1 MRVLLEIVGAAAAR
15 APRFV
20 LLLLALSTAFFAVGL
35 TKLRVAND
43 PQEFLPEDPRVEAAR
58 LIEKEF
64 GAGNFSHL
72 ITVRFAPREP
82 YTVESPQAIREMEA
96 VLQALRTVPG
106 IIFVEGIP
114 DFVKFV
120 RSGLHG
126 FDRRYYSLPTNSS
139 DELGY
144 SFEELIRMAFQR
156 MALLQKFISQ
166 AGTALATATVA
177 READIIDV
185 ARQMNAALAP
195 LRERA
200 VALEI
205 GPVSYGETLDVFNRA
220 TQHDLRWLTP
230 FVFAFIVATLAWAFR
245 LTRPRDLVL
254 IGLLLFAG
262 LGAILGPELLSNFTL
277 PVEVIG
283 LVTLGAVVLGT
294 YKRLASL
301 YLTLAVITLSGVWAF
316 GLMGWMGVP
325 LNFLMAAVLPLL
337 MGIGDDYAIHL
348 LHRYEEERCKGC
360 DGPKAI
366 GIALGRTG
374 RALVI
379 TTLTTVAGFAALF
392 FTPSPPVQWFGFL
405 AAFSIIS
412 AFVITVTLIP
422 SAKHW
427 VKEGARG
434 EPWTRERLFAH
445 PMDSLVSRWLARY
458 TRLVQRRGVAIA
470 ALIIGIALGAF
481 GYWQGHSFQT
491 YSVDYRHLLPQEY
504 PIVQLYD
511 QINDEFRTYDEVQ
524 ILLEGE
530 IARFSVMRL
539 FLKEIPEALGASPYA
554 HKVTSIAHYID
565 DVRAAHPQLAQG
577 FLERFVQN
585 PDEAYRWMLSEI
597 FAQESLRWRAEMY
610 IAPSPFKG
618 EGWGEGEEG
627 SAVVR
632 VNTMRF
638 ADQMGIARVTQD
650 MTERLEPVIAKL
662 QALGLSVKLTGV
674 PYLEELGLETLR
686 QSFAQSLILAF
697 ILCFVVISL
706 ILRSVL
712 WGAAALFPM
721 ALMTGLVLGTVNLL
735 RLELN
740 AATAIV
746 AAISIGLGVD
756 YAVHLLQRFLEERD
770 LVKATARTGEALF
783 AAFVTTASAFFVL
796 LAATITWNRA
806 FGLLVGLAVSYA
818 FIATAL
824 FFPALV
830 SVIARLPSKSVS
842 AEVGVNGD
850 SPTRDLITPQHII
863 NDND

>member
-1 MRVLLEIVGAAAAR
+1 MRALLEIIHTVAAR
-15 APRFV
+15 APRLV
-20 LLLLALSTAFFAVGL
+20 LLLLGLCTVFFAVGL
-35 TKLRVAND
+35 TRLRVAND
-43 PQEFLPEDPRVEAAR
+43 PQEFLPAHPRVEAAR
-58 LIEKEF
+58 LLEREF

-72 ITVRFAPREP
+72 ITVRFAPKEP
-82 YTVESPQAIREMEA
+82 YTVESPKAILEMEA
-96 VLQALRTVPG
+96 VLQALRAVPG
-106 IIFVEGIP
+106 IISAEGIP

-126 FDRRYYSLPTNSS
+126 FDRRYYSLPTNG

-156 MALLQKFISQ
+156 MALLKRFVSQ

-177 READIIDV
+177 KDADIIEV
-185 ARQMNAALAP
+185 ARGVRAALGP
-195 LRERA
+195 LQERA

-205 GPVSYGETLDVFNRA
+205 GPVSYGETLDVFNRT

-230 FVFAFIVATLAWAFR
+230 LVFVFIVATLAWAFR
-245 LTRPRDLVL
+245 LTRPRDLIL
-254 IGLLLFAG
+254 IGLLLLAG
-262 LGAILGPELLSNFTL
+262 LGAILGPELLSTLTL
-277 PVEVIG
+277 PVEIISVI
-283 LVTLGAVVLGT
+283 TLGAVVVGT

-301 YLTLAVITLSGVWAF
+301 YLTLTVITLSGIWAF
-316 GLMGWMGVP
+316 GLMGWLGVP

-348 LHRYEEERCKGC
+348 LHRYEEERCKGR
-360 DGPKAI
+360 DGPKAV
-366 GIALGRTG
+366 GIALDRTG

-379 TTLTTVAGFAALF
+379 TTLTTVAGFVSLF
-392 FTPSPPVQWFGFL
+392 FAPSPPVQWFGLL
-405 AAFSIIS
+405 AAFSIAS
-412 AFVITVTLIP
+412 AFAITVTLIP
-422 SAKHW
+422 AAKHW
-427 VKEGARG
+427 LKEGARV

-445 PMDSLVSRWLARY
+445 PLDSLVSRWLSAY
-458 TRLVQRRGVAIA
+458 AQLVQRRRVAIA
-470 ALIIGIALGAF
+470 ALVLASALGVF

-504 PIVQLYD
+504 PIVRLYD

-524 ILLEGE
+524 ILLKGE

-539 FLKEIPEALGASPYA
+539 LLKEIPEALGASPYA

-565 DVRAAHPQLAQG
+565 DVRAAHSSLAQG
-577 FLERFVQN
+577 FMERFIEN
-585 PDEAYRWMLSEI
+585 PDEAYRWILSEI

-610 IAPSPFKG
+610 MAQR
-618 EGWGEGEEG
+618 EGWGEGL
-627 SAVVR
+627 AVVR

-638 ADQMGIARVTQD
+638 ADQVGIARVTKD
-650 MTERLEPVIAKL
+650 ITERLEPVIAKL
-662 QALGLSVKLTGV
+662 QALGLSVELTGV

-686 QSFAQSLILAF
+686 QSFVQSLMLAF
-697 ILCFVVISL
+697 GLCFAVMVLVLKSA
-706 ILRSVL
+706 L

-721 ALMTGLVLGTVNLL
+721 ALMTGLLLGTVNLL

-770 LVKATARTGEALF
+770 LVKATSRTGEALF
-783 AAFVTTASAFFVL
+783 ASFVTTASAFFVL

-818 FIATAL
+818 FIATVL
-824 FFPALV
+824 FFPALISILARRSAKALNAEA
-830 SVIARLPSKSVS
+830 SVDGYSIPLPARERVVEGQEMTS
-842 AEVGVNGD
+842 
-850 SPTRDLITPQHII
+850 
-863 NDND
+863 